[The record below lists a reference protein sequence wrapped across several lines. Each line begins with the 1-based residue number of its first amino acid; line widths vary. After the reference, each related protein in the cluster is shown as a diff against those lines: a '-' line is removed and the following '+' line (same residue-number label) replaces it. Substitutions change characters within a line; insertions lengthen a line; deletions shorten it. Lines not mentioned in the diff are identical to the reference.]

1 MPAKKSKLT
10 LLLEKLNCVDRDMS
24 DMSEKI
30 KVLKDFMHTA
40 TKEQQEMIDE
50 EEEICP
56 DVADSE
62 RAVIEAIEN
71 LYVQEL
77 LSREPE
83 GEA

>member
-1 MPAKKSKLT
+1 
-10 LLLEKLNCVDRDMS
+10 
-24 DMSEKI
+24 MSEKI

-71 LYVQEL
+71 LYVEEL

>member
-10 LLLEKLNCVDRDMS
+10 LLLEKLNCVDKDIC

>member
-10 LLLEKLNCVDRDMS
+10 LLLEKLNRVDRNMC

-71 LYVQEL
+71 LYVEEL